1 LVVNKESI
9 KPRTKE
15 KSMKILALCGS
26 PKRGNNYA
34 MLNFIGERFPNL
46 DYKIIML
53 NEVNLEQCKGCYL
66 CIDRGEELCPLKDD
80 RDMILE
86 EIDAADGVI
95 MATPVHVNHVSAL
108 TKHFIGRIGFLGH
121 RPRHFDKYL
130 MPMAIAGGFG
140 ADEAAKHIDSIF
152 SVFGFNVV
160 PSLELYISAK
170 EEREKQVHKDNTIN
184 AMNKF
189 IEEIEKGQ
197 TRGHLPEPTL
207 LRMIYFR
214 IFKAVSEVNPTAV
227 ADYEYY
233 KDKSDYY
240 YSTKMNPIKKMLAN
254 RIAGKEIAKMV
265 KDR

>member
-1 LVVNKESI
+1 
-9 KPRTKE
+9 
-15 KSMKILALCGS
+15 MKILAICGS

-34 MLNFIGERFPNL
+34 MLNFIGESFPDL

-53 NEVNLEQCKGCYL
+53 NEVNLEQCKGCYV
-66 CIDRGEELCPLKDD
+66 CIARGEELCPLKDD
-80 RDMILE
+80 RDVILE
-86 EIDAADGVI
+86 EIEAADGII

-108 TKHFIGRIGFLGH
+108 TKHFIGRIGFLAH

-140 ADEAAKHIDSIF
+140 ADEATKHIKGMF

-160 PSLELYISAK
+160 PLLELYIAAK
-170 EEREKQVHKDNTIN
+170 EERDTQVNKDKTIA

-189 IEEIEKGQ
+189 IEEIKKGQ
-197 TRGHLPEPTL
+197 ARGQLPEPTL
-207 LRMIYFR
+207 LRMIYFK
-214 IFKAVSEVNPTAV
+214 IFKAISTLNPDAI

-233 KDKSDYY
+233 KDKSEYY
-240 YSTKMNPIKKMLAN
+240 YPTRMNPFKKMLAN
-254 RIAGKEIAKMV
+254 RISGKEIAKMT